1 MPPLPKPHLGG
12 APELVVLLPLAAI
25 EPGSTLGVGDSLP
38 GEGKHAGLAWPGSLH
53 RGAGRAGGVTL
64 PPVAA
69 IPHVTPIAGGGGGA
83 PGYGVRTLVLKHST
97 LISAPA
103 RPGQVT
109 LQVLMVRKP
118 Q

>member
-1 MPPLPKPHLGG
+1 M
-12 APELVVLLPLAAI
+12 VLLPLAPI
-25 EPGSTLGVGDSLP
+25 EPGGTLGVGDSLP

-53 RGAGRAGGVTL
+53 RGAGGAGGVTL

-83 PGYGVRTLVLKHST
+83 PGYGVRALVLKHST